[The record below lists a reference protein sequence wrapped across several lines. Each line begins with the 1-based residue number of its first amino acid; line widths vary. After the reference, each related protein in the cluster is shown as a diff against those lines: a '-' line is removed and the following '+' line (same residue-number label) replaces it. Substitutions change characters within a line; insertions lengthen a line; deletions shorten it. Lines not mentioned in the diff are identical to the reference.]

1 MGGGQT
7 EMAILKKLWATK
19 RRRWATVVVVLVVLG
34 AVSHG
39 QNKKVEVEVAPAE
52 TGPLMLTIAASG
64 KVDGPASDLS
74 FNDSGKIVELYVEEG
89 DPVQEGQTL
98 ARIEPGLQFGQSG
111 GALDVIL
118 SPYDGYVVTIS
129 RREGAVVNQGVPV
142 LRVVRRG
149 EMWVTAYIDA
159 EDAVHLHDGQR
170 FDCRA
175 GGYLSRPWP
184 LEVKSIGHEAVQRED
199 VPGSARQVRVRLVP
213 VGVGFGLPVGTPVD
227 LDGEVPLLDHAL
239 LIPAAAVVRE
249 DGQAYVW
256 VVEGERVRQVDIRI
270 GDNNFREVVVLSG
283 LTEGQQV
290 VVSGKTDL
298 KPDTLVKTK
307 LLEERQS

>member
-1 MGGGQT
+1 MT
-7 EMAILKKLWATK
+7 ILKKLWATK
-19 RRRWATVVVVLVVLG
+19 RRRWALVLAVLVVWG
-34 AVSHG
+34 AVNHG
-39 QNKKVEVEVAPAE
+39 RRKPVEVEVAAAK

-89 DPVQEGQTL
+89 DPVTEGQTL

-118 SPYDGYVVTIS
+118 APYDGYVVTIS
-129 RREGAVVNQGVPV
+129 KREGAVVNQGVPV

-149 EMWVTAYIDA
+149 AMWVTAYIDA
-159 EDAVHLHDGQR
+159 EDAVHLRAGQR

-184 LEVKSIGHEAVQRED
+184 LQVKSVGHEAVQRED
-199 VPGSARQVRVRLVP
+199 VPGSARQVRVRLTP

-227 LDGEVPLLDHAL
+227 LDGEVPLLDQAL

-256 VVEGERVRQVDIRI
+256 VVEGERVRRAGVRI

-283 LTEGQQV
+283 LSEGQEV
-290 VVSGKTDL
+290 VVSGKTEL
-298 KPDTLVKTK
+298 GADTLVKTK
-307 LLEERQS
+307 PLEERQS